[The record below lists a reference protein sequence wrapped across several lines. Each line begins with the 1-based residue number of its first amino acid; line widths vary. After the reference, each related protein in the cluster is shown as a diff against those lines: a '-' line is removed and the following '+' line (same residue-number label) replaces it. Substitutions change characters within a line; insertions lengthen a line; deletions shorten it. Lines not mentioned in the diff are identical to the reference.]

1 MNVFMLII
9 GIVRSQNMTDTE
21 KVTLLS
27 QLAKEMS
34 NNAPQRV

>member
-1 MNVFMLII
+1 MNVFVLII

-34 NNAPQRV
+34 NDAPRV

>member
-1 MNVFMLII
+1 MNAFMLII
-9 GIVRSQNMTDTE
+9 RIVRSTNMTDTE

-27 QLAKEMS
+27 QIAKEMS

>member
-27 QLAKEMS
+27 QLAKEM
-34 NNAPQRV
+34 AEDARV

>member
-1 MNVFMLII
+1 MNAFMLII
-9 GIVRSQNMTDTE
+9 RIVRSTNMTDTE
-21 KVTLLS
+21 KVALLS